1 MVALTSWGA
10 SMPGWLIILL
20 VFGAFFL
27 WAGYKVSRSGPAA
40 DCQSRDARGQSTH
53 GGDAIGG
60 G

>member
-1 MVALTSWGA
+1 
-10 SMPGWLIILL
+10 MPGWLIIFL

-27 WAGYKVSRSGPAA
+27 WAGYKLRDRSGSGPPV
-40 DCQSRDARGQSTH
+40 RDARGQSTH